1 MNKAQK
7 ISDLRE
13 KSDEEQAK
21 GNFETSIALRQEL
34 IGLLGDTY
42 LDLKQAAL
50 QWEDVAH
57 MLIKLN
63 RPVEAE
69 AAGRNALEKY
79 LRNRAML
86 EQGRWNPEE
95 DTYLADFR
103 MVLAISLAYQKRYA
117 EAFPLA
123 EQWERVHLKLKEP
136 DDPFI
141 QNVVVPHMKR
151 MRARVAGLP
160 YP

>member
-1 MNKAQK
+1 MNIHEQISALRRKAT
-7 ISDLRE
+7 
-13 KSDEEQAK
+13 EEQAK
-21 GNFETSIALRQEL
+21 GNFEDSIALRQDL
-34 IGLLGDTY
+34 VRLLGDSKV
-42 LDLKQAAL
+42 DLKLAAL
-50 QWEDVAH
+50 QWEQVAH
-57 MLIKLN
+57 MLIKIG
-63 RPVEAE
+63 RYVEAE
-69 AAGRNALEKY
+69 EAARKALEAY
-79 LRNRAML
+79 MRNRAML
-86 EQGRWNPEE
+86 EGRWNPEG

-103 MVLAISLAYQKRYA
+103 MVLAISLAYQKRFA

-141 QNVVVPHMKR
+141 QNVVIPHMKR

>member
-1 MNKAQK
+1 MTNEEK
-7 ISDLRE
+7 IRDLR
-13 KSDEEQAK
+13 KRSDEEQAK
-21 GNFETSIALRQEL
+21 GEFETSISLRHEL
-34 IGLLGDTY
+34 IGILGEGAIH
-42 LDLKQAAL
+42 LKLAAL

-57 MLIKLN
+57 MLIKMN

-69 AAGRNALEKY
+69 EAARKALEAY
-79 LRNRAML
+79 MRNRAML
-86 EQGRWNPEE
+86 EGRWNPEG

-103 MVLAISLAYQKRYA
+103 MVLAISLAYQKRFA

-123 EQWERVHLKLKEP
+123 EQWERVHLKLKTP

-141 QNVVVPHMKR
+141 QNVVIPHMKR
-151 MRARVAGLP
+151 MRARVAGIP

>member
-1 MNKAQK
+1 MTTEEKQW
-7 ISDLRE
+7 DLR
-13 KSDEEQAK
+13 KRCDEEQAK
-21 GNFETSIALRQEL
+21 GNFEASIALNHEL
-34 IGLLGDTY
+34 IGLFSDSKV
-42 LDLKQAAL
+42 DLKLASL
-50 QWEDVAH
+50 HWERIAH
-57 MLIKLN
+57 MLIKMN

-69 AAGRNALEKY
+69 EAARKALEAY
-79 LRNRAML
+79 MRNRAML
-86 EQGRWNPEE
+86 EGKWNPEG

-103 MVLAISLAYQKRYA
+103 MVLAISLAYQKRFA

-141 QNVVVPHMKR
+141 INVVIPHMKR
-151 MRARVAGLP
+151 MRARVAGIP